1 LNEEEIVIEA
11 GKTERRY
18 WADLWRY
25 RELFMVMAWRD
36 VVVRYKQAV
45 FGVAW
50 AVLRPL
56 LTMLVFAFVF
66 GRVAHLPSQGV
77 PYPLFVMAAML
88 PWLLFSGALSD
99 GALSLVAN
107 ANVVAKTFFPRMVLP
122 ASSVAVNLFD
132 LVVSLPLLLGLMLW
146 YHTAWSPSLL
156 LLPLVL
162 LPVLALSLGG
172 ALWLSALTV
181 RYRDF
186 RYVVPFLVQ
195 FGLYVSPVG
204 YGSMAV
210 PLRYRA
216 LFQLNPMAPVLEA
229 VRACVLGLPL
239 QDGWGPFLTACAL
252 GLAFLASGLWFFRRV
267 ERGFADVI

>member
-1 LNEEEIVIEA
+1 LSADEIVIEA
-11 GKTERRY
+11 GKAERRY

-45 FGVAW
+45 FGMAW

-56 LTMLVFAFVF
+56 LTMLVFTFVF
-66 GRVAHLPSQGV
+66 SRVAHLPSQGV
-77 PYPLFVMAAML
+77 PYPLYVMVAML

-99 GALSLVAN
+99 GSLSLVIN
-107 ANVVAKTFFPRMVLP
+107 ANVVSKTYFPRMVLP

-132 LVVSLPLLLGLMLW
+132 LLVSLPLLLALMLW
-146 YHTAWSPSLL
+146 YHTPWSPALL
-156 LLPLVL
+156 LLPFVL
-162 LPVLALSLGG
+162 LPLLALSLGG

-204 YGSMAV
+204 YGSAAV
-210 PLRYRA
+210 PARFRT
-216 LFQLNPMAPVLEA
+216 LFELNPLAPVLEA

-239 QDGWGPFLTACAL
+239 EDGWGPFAGACAL
-252 GLAFLASGLWFFRRV
+252 GAAFLVSGLWYFRRV